1 MDGDYGNAELRPM
14 ARGVLKYFFTPSFN
28 VSASTNVFQ
37 LVNKIN

>member
-14 ARGVLKYFFTPSFN
+14 ARVLKYFFTPSFN